1 MLLTWTN
8 AEYPVPIPLETI
20 EIMLMTGWSTMPIN
34 KVKGE
39 EE

>member
-1 MLLTWTN
+1 MKN
-8 AEYPVPIPLETI
+8 NYKKDPI
-20 EIMLMTGWSTMPIN
+20 EIMLMTGWSTMPID